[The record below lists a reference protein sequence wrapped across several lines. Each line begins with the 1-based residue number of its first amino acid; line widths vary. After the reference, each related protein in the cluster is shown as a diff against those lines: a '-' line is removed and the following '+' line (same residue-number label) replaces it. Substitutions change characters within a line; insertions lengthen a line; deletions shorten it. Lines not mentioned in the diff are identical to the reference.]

1 MHKLLPSGVPRV
13 FQGYDVS
20 GHIVHVEQLNLA
32 IDTPATLRTLPPNSW
47 LGKMPE
53 NNYKLLAQGGAQES
67 LAVMQC

>member
-1 MHKLLPSGVPRV
+1 MHKLLPSGVPRA

-32 IDTPATLRTLPPNSW
+32 IDTPANLRTLPPNSW
-47 LGKMPE
+47 LGLPE